1 MAEEPKF
8 TVTFT
13 GPQMDFIGKFT
24 VDTLNAA
31 TAQAR
36 VASEVYQLL
45 KNAVQPAAPK
55 ANGLSAV
62 PPPEVEV
69 DVSPRSP
76 IP

>member
-31 TAQAR
+31 TAQAKMKT
-36 VASEVYQLL
+36 ASRSNIT
-45 KNAVQPAAPK
+45 KNMAIK
-55 ANGLSAV
+55 
-62 PPPEVEV
+62 
-69 DVSPRSP
+69 
-76 IP
+76 

>member
-1 MAEEPKF
+1 MADDLKF
-8 TVTFT
+8 SVTLT
-13 GPQMDFIGKFT
+13 GLQMDFVGKLV

-31 TAQAR
+31 SAQ
-36 VASEVYQLL
+36 VKMASEVYQLL
-45 KNAVQPAAPK
+45 RASVTPPAPK
-55 ANGLSAV
+55 ANGLQAI

>member
-13 GPQMDFIGKFT
+13 APQMDFIGKFA

-31 TAQAR
+31 NAQAKM
-36 VASEVYQLL
+36 ASEVYQLL
-45 KNAVQPAAPK
+45 RQAVQPKPAA
-55 ANGLSAV
+55 ANGAALQV
-62 PPPEVEV
+62 VPEVEV

-76 IP
+76 VP

>member
-45 KNAVQPAAPK
+45 KNAVQPK
-55 ANGLSAV
+55 TNGLSAV